1 MPHECH
7 LMSSLRGPLTRPSS
21 KLCLICCSLPFYT
34 SGSIVRFSSVCSVAR
49 RSSAM
54 LCPLDSLR
62 WSSSAYAHYLG
73 EACCF
78 LALLHTHCGYRGSE
92 RVGMRELHWL
102 IHPRM
107 NHRFSWDIGLCVCV
121 WGVCVCVC
129 VCVRVRSTH
138 LPTQYLVV

>member
-1 MPHECH
+1 MTFNLLFLAILHKWFNC
-7 LMSSLRGPLTRPSS
+7 
-21 KLCLICCSLPFYT
+21 
-34 SGSIVRFSSVCSVAR
+34 VFSSARSKAR
-49 RSSAM
+49 RSCVIM
-54 LCPLDSLR
+54 CPLNSLR

-107 NHRFSWDIGLCVCV
+107 NHCFSWDI
-121 WGVCVCVC
+121 GVCVCVC
-129 VCVRVRSTH
+129 VRATRYTLAYSVSRRLRFQTLIASLLKQTAVSFPIFCSAS
-138 LPTQYLVV
+138 